1 MSSLQQAS
9 PSTTRPEEL
18 DEFRQGR
25 LLVLLAGLER
35 KKHGQRPDLERLS
48 FYDFFS
54 ANPFLV
60 PLETAAKAM
69 LSHAGFESS
78 NLSYQSSSQRFTNNR
93 SRLQFDLAML
103 IARGLVAPEVRDRR
117 VTYGASKA
125 GQDLADSFRS
135 FYADAFRRSSD
146 LIVDRLR
153 RMSDTG
159 LRRDAKTW
167 LRAEAL
173 MIDLYDGDPV
183 SQ

>member
-1 MSSLQQAS
+1 VSSSTQTS
-9 PSTTRPEEL
+9 PSATRPEEL

-25 LLVLLAGLER
+25 LLVLLAGLEG
-35 KKHGQRPDLERLS
+35 KKPAQWPDLERLS

-60 PLETAAKAM
+60 PLDAPAKAA

-103 IARGLVAPEVRDRR
+103 VARDLVAPQVHERR
-117 VTYGASKA
+117 VTYGATKA
-125 GQDLADSFRS
+125 GQDLAASFRS
-135 FYADAFRRSSD
+135 LYADAFRRSST

-153 RMSDTG
+153 RMSDTA

-173 MIDLYDGDPV
+173 MIDLYG
-183 SQ
+183 SEITNQ